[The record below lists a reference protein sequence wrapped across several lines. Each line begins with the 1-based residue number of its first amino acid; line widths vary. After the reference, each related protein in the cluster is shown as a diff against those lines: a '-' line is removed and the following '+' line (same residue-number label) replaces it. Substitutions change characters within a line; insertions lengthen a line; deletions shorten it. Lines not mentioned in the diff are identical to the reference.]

1 MPLVAQRG
9 QPSTLAAV
17 IQQVIDAFAELG
29 DATPIMVGKHY
40 LEHFGAGFGPRVL
53 FVPEPGAGRV
63 DKPINLGN
71 AASVVHSCDVYVRG
85 PENGTDVGRFDAVYY
100 LADLVINA
108 LITAAPGRIEWGAL
122 RDDSPVNVDM
132 LGAGLVFSFTYQR
145 DVTHAPQPVGARGRW
160 NLPAATASTAVAR
173 GILPSNR
180 GGLGSALPDDS
191 APVDAVGVVTI
202 PEPNV

>member
-1 MPLVAQRG
+1 MPLVAQPG
-9 QPSTLAAV
+9 QPSTLAVV

-29 DATPIMVGKHY
+29 DATPIMVGRHY

-53 FVPEPGAGRV
+53 FVPEAGAGRV

-108 LITAAPGRIEWGAL
+108 IITAAPGRIEWGAL

-132 LGAGLVFSFTYQR
+132 LGAGLVFSFTYAR
-145 DVTHAPQPVGARGRW
+145 DVTHAPQPAGRGRW
-160 NLPAATASTAVAR
+160 NLAAAAASSAAMR
-173 GILPSNR
+173 SMLPSNR
-180 GGLGSALPDDS
+180 GGLGALPDDS
-191 APVDAVGVVTI
+191 AAVEAVDVTTT
-202 PEPNV
+202 PDP